1 MDLGVGMVAEVGAF
15 RCQNGTEM
23 GALGAEV
30 GAVMGGLRLRKG
42 ATR

>member
-1 MDLGVGMVAEVGAF
+1 MDLDAGMVAEMDAF

-30 GAVMGGLRLRKG
+30 GAVMGGLRLTKG